1 MTAADFPLNRSVV
14 IGTGSTVIGSNGSAV
29 VESVDGDLVTLRI
42 SKGIHRTIR
51 ASRVETLTVFPDI
64 QIVGAR

>member
-1 MTAADFPLNRSVV
+1 VTAADFPL
-14 IGTGSTVIGSNGSAV
+14 IG
-29 VESVDGDLVTLRI
+29 
-42 SKGIHRTIR
+42 KGIHRTIR